1 MYPNAKIYYD
11 GSHYIAIPHTKRP
24 GKKRHKDKDEEFVV
38 ESNPTNRDVSYPIKQ
53 GCFIEAL
60 CGDLKETADSSV
72 SVRSLKESVDGMI
85 PVPQP
90 EVLPFDVPEQDPPK
104 TVTRKSEFNRLY
116 DESKG
121 MSKDERMEFITEK
134 LKPFF
139 SGKEQDSTEYVQLQL
154 ENKKRAIQARRLRF
168 IRKAYMNDFNY
179 FATFTYCDD
188 KHTDES
194 FRKKLSNTLRHLVT
208 RNLWKYMGVW
218 ERAPKTERLHFHG
231 LVDVPKGQ
239 LVGEFNEVRDYD
251 TNAHKMR
258 TTYQNSYFL
267 NCFGR
272 NDFELIGKDS
282 HQEYAKA
289 IAYILKYIEKT
300 GEKIVYSRGLPMYL
314 ISDIEDCD
322 VATRFGLEEKK
333 LLLFDDFNCWDNGE
347 WIGVISKEI
356 KALMP
361 KTN

>member
-11 GSHYIAIPHTKRP
+11 GSHYIAIPYTERP
-24 GKKRHKDKDEEFVV
+24 TGKRHKEKDEEFVV
-38 ESNPTNRDVSYPIKQ
+38 ET
-53 GCFIEAL
+53 
-60 CGDLKETADSSV
+60 TTDSSV
-72 SVRSLKESVDGMI
+72 SVRSIKESVDGMI

-90 EVLPFDVPEQDPPK
+90 EVWPFEVEDSEPPK

-121 MSKDERMEFITEK
+121 MSKDERKEFISDN

-139 SGKEQDSTEYVQLQL
+139 KGKEQDSAEYVQMQL

-179 FATFTYCDD
+179 FATFTYDD
-188 KHTDES
+188 AKHDEQS

-208 RNLWKYMGVW
+208 RNFWKYMGVW
-218 ERAPKTERLHFHG
+218 ERAPVTERLHFHG
-231 LVDVPKGQ
+231 LLEVPNGHMI
-239 LVGEFNEVRDYD
+239 GEFNEVRDYN

-282 HQEYAKA
+282 PQEYAKA

-314 ISDIEDCD
+314 ISDIEDGD
-322 VATRFGLEEKK
+322 VATMFGLEEKK

-347 WIGVISKEI
+347 WVGVISKETE
-356 KALMP
+356 ALMP

>member
-11 GSHYIAIPHTKRP
+11 GSHYIAIPHTERP
-24 GKKRHKDKDEEFVV
+24 TGKRHKEKDEEFVV
-38 ESNPTNRDVSYPIKQ
+38 EKT
-53 GCFIEAL
+53 
-60 CGDLKETADSSV
+60 TDSSV
-72 SVRSLKESVDGMI
+72 SVRSIKESVDGMI

-90 EVLPFDVPEQDPPK
+90 EVMPFDVPEQDPPK

-121 MSKDERMEFITEK
+121 MSKDERKEFIADN

-139 SGKEQDSTEYVQLQL
+139 KGKQQDSEEYVQMQL

-168 IRKAYMNDFNY
+168 IRKVYMNDFNY
-179 FATFTYCDD
+179 FATFTYDD
-188 KHTDES
+188 AKHDEQS
-194 FRKKLSNTLRHLVT
+194 FRKKLSKLL
-208 RNLWKYMGVW
+208 RNLSSRKFWKYMGVW
-218 ERAPKTERLHFHG
+218 ERAPVTERLHFHG
-231 LVDVPKGQ
+231 LLEVPNGQ
-239 LVGEFNEVRDYD
+239 MLGETITEYSWSTRQQ
-251 TNAHKMR
+251 KMQFSI
-258 TTYQNSYFL
+258 QNSYF
-267 NCFGR
+267 NSKFGR
-272 NDFELIGKDS
+272 SDFEEISKDRPND
-282 HQEYAKA
+282 YANA

-314 ISDIEDCD
+314 ISDIEDGD
-322 VATRFGLEEKK
+322 VATMFGLEEKK

-347 WIGVISKEI
+347 WIGVISKET

>member
-11 GSHYIAIPHTKRP
+11 GSHYIAIPHTERP
-24 GKKRHKDKDEEFVV
+24 TGKRHKDKDEEFVV
-38 ESNPTNRDVSYPIKQ
+38 EKT
-53 GCFIEAL
+53 
-60 CGDLKETADSSV
+60 TDSSV
-72 SVRSLKESVDGMI
+72 SVRSIKESVDGMI

-90 EVLPFDVPEQDPPK
+90 EVMPFDVPEQDPPK

-121 MSKDERMEFITEK
+121 MSKDERKEFIADN

-139 SGKEQDSTEYVQLQL
+139 KGKQQDSEEYVQMQL

-179 FATFTYCDD
+179 FATFTYDD
-188 KHTDES
+188 AKHDEQS
-194 FRKKLSNTLRHLVT
+194 FRKKLSKLL
-208 RNLWKYMGVW
+208 RNLSSRKFWKYMGVW
-218 ERAPKTERLHFHG
+218 ERAPVTERLHFHG
-231 LVDVPKGQ
+231 LLEVPNGQ
-239 LVGEFNEVRDYD
+239 MLGETITEYSWSTRQQ
-251 TNAHKMR
+251 KMQFSI
-258 TTYQNSYFL
+258 QNSYF
-267 NCFGR
+267 NSKFGR
-272 NDFELIGKDS
+272 SDFEEISKDRPND
-282 HQEYAKA
+282 YANA

-314 ISDIEDCD
+314 ISDIEDGD
-322 VATRFGLEEKK
+322 VATMFGLEEKK

-347 WIGVISKEI
+347 WIGVISKET

>member
-11 GSHYIAIPHTKRP
+11 GSHYIAIPHTERP
-24 GKKRHKDKDEEFVV
+24 SKKRHKEQDEEFVV
-38 ESNPTNRDVSYPIKQ
+38 EKIT
-53 GCFIEAL
+53 
-60 CGDLKETADSSV
+60 DSSV
-72 SVRSLKESVDGMI
+72 SVCSIKESVDGMI

-90 EVLPFDVPEQDPPK
+90 EVMPFEVEDSEPPK

-121 MSKDERMEFITEK
+121 MSKDERKEFIAEN
-134 LKPFF
+134 LKSFF
-139 SGKEQDSTEYVQLQL
+139 KGKEQDSAEYVQMQL

-179 FATFTYCDD
+179 FATFTYDD
-188 KHTDES
+188 AKHDEQS
-194 FRKKLSNTLRHLVT
+194 FRKKLSKLL
-208 RNLWKYMGVW
+208 RNLSSRKFWKYMGVW
-218 ERAPKTERLHFHG
+218 ERAPITERLHFHG
-231 LVDVPKGQ
+231 LLEVPNGHMI
-239 LVGEFNEVRDYD
+239 GEMITEYSWSTRQQKMQFSIQNTYFNL
-251 TNAHKMR
+251 K
-258 TTYQNSYFL
+258 
-267 NCFGR
+267 FGR
-272 NDFELIGKDS
+272 SDFEELSKDRPND
-282 HQEYAKA
+282 YANA

-314 ISDIEDCD
+314 ISDIEDGD
-322 VATRFGLEEKK
+322 VATLFGLEEKK

-347 WIGVISKEI
+347 WIGVISKET